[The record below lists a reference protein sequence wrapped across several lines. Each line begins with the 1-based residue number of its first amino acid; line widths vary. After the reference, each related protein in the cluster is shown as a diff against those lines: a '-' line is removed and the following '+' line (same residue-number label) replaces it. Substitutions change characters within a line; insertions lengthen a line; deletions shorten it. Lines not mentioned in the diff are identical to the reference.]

1 VKLTVQIP
9 TAFRRFTAGA
19 ATLQCSAAT
28 LPELLAYLEER
39 FPGLKPHLRDDAGR
53 LRPFINIYVNEED
66 IRFLGGNDYRFKDGD
81 EVMLVPAIAGG
92 SLGEVGPI
100 TVPATSANLGCAF
113 DCAALA
119 LNRYLKARAT
129 RQASPGFAVV
139 YRGPQPECVPKDDS
153 NLVLQGIRKLT
164 AWAGI
169 KESGGTV
176 EIESGIPVGV
186 GFGSSAAAILAG
198 ILLGARLY
206 GIDLDEA
213 TVLRLAA
220 ELEGHP
226 DNVAAAYLGGL
237 VVSATCPDSGAVL
250 AVKTGLPL
258 DLEFVA
264 VVPALVLPT
273 KQSREVLPEKYSR
286 ADAVHNLQRAALL
299 AACCFSGQ
307 FNLLPELFC
316 DRLHQPYRSRLI
328 PGLEA
333 CLEIRHPGLLGVF
346 LSGAGSAVL
355 AIVRHSAATV
365 AELIAREFRRHN
377 LSTETL
383 FLKAENCGV
392 QEQVLR
398 GIRES

>member
-1 VKLTVQIP
+1 MKLTVQIP

-19 ATLQCSAAT
+19 ATLECSVAT
-28 LPELLAYLEER
+28 LPELLVHLEEHY
-39 FPGLKPHLRDDAGR
+39 PGLKPHLRDDSGR

-66 IRFLGGNDYRFKDGD
+66 IRFLGGNDYRFQDGD
-81 EVMLVPAIAGG
+81 EVMLVPSIAGG
-92 SLGEVGPI
+92 NLDTVGPI
-100 TVPATSANLGCAF
+100 AVPATSANLGCAF

-129 RQASPGFAVV
+129 RRESPGFRVV
-139 YRGPQPECVPKDDS
+139 YRGPRPEGIPKDDS
-153 NLVLQGIRKLT
+153 NLVVQGIRKLT
-164 AWAGI
+164 AWAGM
-169 KESGGTV
+169 KESSATV
-176 EIESGIPVGV
+176 EIESEIPVGV

-198 ILLGARLY
+198 ILLGAGLC
-206 GIDLDEA
+206 GIELDEA
-213 TVLRLAA
+213 TVLRLAV

-250 AVKTGLPL
+250 AVKTSVPL
-258 DLEFVA
+258 DLEFLA

-273 KQSREVLPEKYSR
+273 KQSREVLPENYSR

-299 AACCFSGQ
+299 AATCFSGQ
-307 FNLLPELFC
+307 FNLLPELFS

-333 CLEIRHPGLLGVF
+333 CLGTRHPGLLGVF

-355 AIVRHSAATV
+355 AVVRHSAPEV

-377 LSTETL
+377 LPTETL

-392 QEQVLR
+392 QERVLR
-398 GIRES
+398 GIGES